1 MLIVFSGV
9 SASGKNTVMGELEK
23 RVGNCE
29 ILKKSSGT
37 TRPERPT
44 DKEFQTYVFYS
55 KEEFEKGIKEGK
67 FFEHEE
73 VHGNYYGIIKDVL
86 DRAVYDNEHYY
97 MRDIDVHGQERLK
110 TYFAG
115 KGKLFSI
122 FLDAPDD
129 VLKERLKERGED
141 EERIKVRLSRGTMER
156 GYKKNYDLVIDNIDM
171 EKTVN
176 TIIEYLNSK
185 N

>member
-9 SASGKNTVMGELEK
+9 SASGKNTIMGELEK
-23 RVGNCE
+23 RRADCK

-55 KEEFEKGIKEGK
+55 KEEFEKEIKEGK
-67 FFEHEE
+67 FFEYEE
-73 VHGNYYGIIKDVL
+73 VHGNYYGIIKEVL
-86 DRAVYDNEHYY
+86 DKAVEDDKCYY

-110 TYFAG
+110 KYFEG
-115 KGKLFSI
+115 RGKLISI
-122 FLDAPDD
+122 FLDAPDE
-129 VLKERLKERGED
+129 VLKERLKDRGED
-141 EERIKVRLSRGTMER
+141 KERIKVRLSRGTMER
-156 GYKKNYDLVIDNIDM
+156 SYKKNYDLVIDNTNM
-171 EKTVN
+171 ENTIN
-176 TIIEYLNSK
+176 TIIDYLNRK